1 MTFGNVD
8 LHLILGRPC
17 VHSDDDLI
25 VSHIA
30 LVVAD
35 MPALK
40 ERLVKMGIPSRKNVS
55 VPNPDDE
62 DSGIVEQVCK
72 CSLAFI
78 LEKFHFIVLGICS

>member
-17 VHSDDDLI
+17 VHPDDDLI
-25 VSHIA
+25 VGHIA

-40 ERLVKMGIPSRKNVS
+40 ERLAKMGIPSRKNVS
-55 VPNPDDE
+55 VPNPDD
-62 DSGIVEQVCK
+62 DDTGIVEQVNTLLMIHLQ
-72 CSLAFI
+72 SF
-78 LEKFHFIVLGICS
+78 

>member
-17 VHSDDDLI
+17 VHPDDDLI
-25 VSHIA
+25 VGHIA

-40 ERLVKMGIPSRKNVS
+40 ERLAKMGIPYLHGKTFLC
-55 VPNPDDE
+55 
-62 DSGIVEQVCK
+62 Q
-72 CSLAFI
+72 I
-78 LEKFHFIVLGICS
+78 LMMTI